1 LLDLSLW
8 QLLIHQRL
16 LLNLSLNQNL
26 SQFLLQNQILYQN
39 LPLNPFL
46 LKIPVPSLRPSLIPF
61 LNLSHCQTQYLNLLL
76 SQNPKSLLSL
86 LQSLN

>member
-8 QLLIHQRL
+8 QLLIHQRQPL
-16 LLNLSLNQNL
+16 SQHLNPRQILSLL
-26 SQFLLQNQILYQN
+26 PN

-46 LKIPVPSLRPSLIPF
+46 LKIPAQNLRPSLIPF
-61 LNLSHCQTQYLNLLL
+61 LNLSHCQTQNLNLLL

-86 LQSLN
+86 FQSLN

>member
-1 LLDLSLW
+1 LLDLNLW
-8 QLLIHQRL
+8 QLLIHQHL
-16 LLNLSLNQNL
+16 LRNLSLNQNL

-46 LKIPVPSLRPSLIPF
+46 LKIPAQNLRPSLIPF
-61 LNLSHCQTQYLNLLL
+61 LNLSHCQTQNLNLLL